1 MKLNLRSKII
11 FAIILII
18 SLNKV
23 EGLLELKIGVRELIK
38 VDKREI
44 LLIKKDDIMNLKY
57 LSIDLSFT
65 NFK

>member
-18 SLNKV
+18 CLNKV